1 MPTQR
6 WVVFYVVW
14 AFCPPVLQLI
24 FCLCGQ
30 DAHTTVGGFLCSL
43 GILPAVLQL
52 VFCLCGQGCPHY
64 GGWFFYVLRAFC
76 PLWRWMI
83 LMLVKCYLSTLA
95 IALANKP
102 PSESLPFR
110 IHPQATRLASTT
122 RSRWVFAN
130 ILKTSPKM
138 FRISNDTIV
147 AFLLPKRS

>member
-1 MPTQR
+1 MPTLR
-6 WVVFYVVW
+6 WVVFLCSLGILP
-14 AFCPPVLQLI
+14 AVLQLI
-24 FCLCGQ
+24 FVCAGRMPTLRW
-30 DAHTTVGGFLCSL
+30 VVSLCSL

-52 VFCLCGQGCPHY
+52 VFCSCGQGCPHY